1 MKHIKLFKK
10 QTDYDVFKNG
20 DTFILPNVSYIMN
33 LNKVHYSGDRKIPH
47 GYETFIL
54 TDGVLEVSEGDFYV
68 EI

>member
-10 QTDYDVFKNG
+10 HSEYEIFKDG
-20 DTFILPNVSYIMN
+20 EAWLLPNLSYVVN
-33 LNKVHYSGDRKIPH
+33 TNKVHYASESKIPH